1 MSDWAMLRR
10 LWPFLRPD
18 GWTFALA
25 LVLTPVAAGL
35 SLIQPVLLK
44 RAIDNHVVPGI
55 SGDIELPVAMDG
67 LLWVALLYLAA
78 VVVGYLMEGAYVMA
92 LAWGGQRSIVRIRSA
107 IYRHLLVLR
116 QRFLDRQPA
125 GKLMTR
131 ATSDVDALGEAFS
144 SGVINIILDLL
155 TIIGTLGAMF
165 WLNARLTLVML
176 LVAPP
181 LLAILEV
188 IRRRLRV
195 LFSEVREALA
205 EVNAF
210 LAERVDGV
218 EVVQLFNNEAESER
232 LFDLRNDRFRRAT
245 TRSNVYDSFMYALVD
260 GTASIGVAVMLWYG
274 SGLAAAVGIPVGD
287 PVSVGL
293 LVAFIEYMDRLFRPL
308 RELSGRIAVLQRGAA
323 AVEKIFGLLD
333 ETDTIGDEGDPV
345 PEVEGHIVMN
355 DVYFRYRDDAPDVL
369 RGIDLEVRPGEV
381 VAVVGATG
389 SGKTTLT
396 RLLDTSYSGY
406 RGSITIDGRELADLS
421 SGDLRRHI
429 TGVRQDAQLFSETV
443 RFNIDLGNEAI
454 PMTVV
459 ENASELVN
467 ADRVV
472 DRVGWNH
479 VLRERGADLSVG
491 EGQLLTFAR
500 AMAHDPEI
508 VILDEATASIDS
520 MTEQLIQDALERI
533 FTRKTVIV
541 IAHRLSTVER
551 ADRIVVMHHGEIVEQ
566 GTHDELMA
574 LGEHYA
580 RLVRAG
586 EELLVA

>member
-1 MSDWAMLRR
+1 VSDWAMLRR

-18 GWTFALA
+18 GWTFGLA
-25 LVLTPVAAGL
+25 LMLTPVAAAL
-35 SLIQPVLLK
+35 SLVQPVLLK
-44 RAIDNHVVPGI
+44 RAIDSHVVPGI
-55 SGDIELPVAMDG
+55 SGEVEIPVAVDG
-67 LLWVALLYLAA
+67 LFGVALLYLGA
-78 VVVGYLMEGAYVMA
+78 VVVGYVMEGAYVMV
-92 LAWGGQRSIVRIRSA
+92 LAWGGQRTIVRIRSA
-107 IYRHLLVLR
+107 IYRHLLSLR

-131 ATSDVDALGEAFS
+131 ATSDVDALGEAFG

-155 TIIGTLGAMF
+155 IIVGTLAAML
-165 WLNARLTLVML
+165 WLNARLTLVL
-176 LVAPP
+176 LLLAPP
-181 LLAILEV
+181 LLAILELV
-188 IRRRLRV
+188 RRRLRV

-210 LAERVDGV
+210 LAERIDGV
-218 EVVQLFNNEAESER
+218 EVVQLFNHETESER

-245 TRSNVYDSFMYALVD
+245 TRSNVYDSFMFAVVD
-260 GTASIGVAVMLWYG
+260 GTASVGVAVMLWYG
-274 SGLAAAVGIPVGD
+274 SGLAARVGIPVGD

-293 LVAFIEYMDRLFRPL
+293 LVAFIEYLDRLFRPL

-333 ETDTIGDEGDPV
+333 ESDTVADDG
-345 PEVEGHIVMN
+345 VEMPNVRGHIVMR
-355 DVYFRYRDDAPDVL
+355 DVWFRYREDAVDVL

-396 RLLDTSYSGY
+396 RLLDTSYAGY
-406 RGSITIDGRELADLS
+406 RGSITIDGRELDTVRS
-421 SGDLRRHI
+421 EDVRRHI

-443 RFNIDLGNEAI
+443 LFNVDLGNEDIAF
-454 PMTVV
+454 TVAQK
-459 ENASELVN
+459 ASELVY
-467 ADRVV
+467 ADRVI
-472 DRVGWNH
+472 DRIGWQH

-491 EGQLLTFAR
+491 EGQLVTFAR

-541 IAHRLSTVER
+541 VAHRLSTVER
-551 ADRIVVMHHGEIVEQ
+551 ADRIVVMKHGRIVEQ
-566 GTHDELMA
+566 GSHDELMA
-574 LGEHYA
+574 ADEHYA